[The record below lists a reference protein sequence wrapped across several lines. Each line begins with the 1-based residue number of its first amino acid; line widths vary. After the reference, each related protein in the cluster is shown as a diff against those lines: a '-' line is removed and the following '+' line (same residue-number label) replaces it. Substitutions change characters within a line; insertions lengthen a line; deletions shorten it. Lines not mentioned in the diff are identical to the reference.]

1 VVVVVAVVV
10 MLVLVE
16 VVVVV
21 VVVVVAVV
29 VMVVTVVAVLFNPAR
44 YSNCTETCK
53 LQAAAELCSQHMA
66 QTVRAW
72 CALEPVYSLH

>member
-1 VVVVVAVVV
+1 MAVVV

-16 VVVVV
+16 VVVLVLV

>member
-1 VVVVVAVVV
+1 MAVVV

-16 VVVVV
+16 VVVLVLV

-44 YSNCTETCK
+44 YSNCTETYK